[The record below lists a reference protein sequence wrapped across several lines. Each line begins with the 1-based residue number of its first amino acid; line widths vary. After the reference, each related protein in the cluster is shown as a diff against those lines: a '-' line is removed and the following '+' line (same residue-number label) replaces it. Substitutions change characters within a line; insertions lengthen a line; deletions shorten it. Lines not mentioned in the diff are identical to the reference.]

1 MNMPRIYTQP
11 ISDLENFEMSG
22 DDLAV
27 VTNCTTQIENDPAG
41 TVAKQ
46 STSRADTDTRTT
58 N

>member
-1 MNMPRIYTQP
+1 MPRIYTQP

-27 VTNCTTQIENDPAG
+27 VTNCTNQIENDPAG

>member
-1 MNMPRIYTQP
+1 MPRIYTQP

-22 DDLAV
+22 DDLAIV
-27 VTNCTTQIENDPAG
+27 IHCTNQIENDPAG

-46 STSRADTDTRTT
+46 STSRAATNIRTT

>member
-1 MNMPRIYTQP
+1 MTLPSIYTQP
-11 ISDLENFEMSG
+11 IGDLENFEMSG

-27 VTNCTTQIENDPAG
+27 VTNCTNQIENDPAG

>member
-1 MNMPRIYTQP
+1 MTLPSIYTQP
-11 ISDLENFEMSG
+11 VSDLENFEMSG

-46 STSRADTDTRTT
+46 STSRAAANIRTT

>member
-27 VTNCTTQIENDPAG
+27 VTNCTNQIENDPAG
-41 TVAKQ
+41 TPAKK
-46 STSRADTDTRTT
+46 SSNRAATNIRTT

>member
-1 MNMPRIYTQP
+1 MGLPQIYTQP
-11 ISDLENFEMSG
+11 VDQLENFEMSG

-27 VTNCTTQIENDPAG
+27 VTNCTTQTENDPAG

>member
-1 MNMPRIYTQP
+1 MTLPSIYTQP

-27 VTNCTTQIENDPAG
+27 VTHCTAQENDPAG

>member
-1 MNMPRIYTQP
+1 MPRIYTQP
-11 ISDLENFEMSG
+11 VGDLENFDMSG

-27 VTNCTTQIENDPAG
+27 VTHCTAQENDPAG

-46 STSRADTDTRTT
+46 STSRAATNIRTT

>member
-1 MNMPRIYTQP
+1 MPRIYTQP
-11 ISDLENFEMSG
+11 IGDLENFEMSG

-27 VTNCTTQIENDPAG
+27 VTNCTTQTENDPAG